1 MPDNPFHQSL
11 YNSLR
16 SRLTSLCLA
25 AVRKPGLDLRSHE
38 ISHLKLNNLL
48 IYLNDKHI
56 ILAVCVGSL
65 NIIMLINHLFITR
78 IEYEVKIVFTWIY
91 FHVDLHIDHIIFVVN
106 KYISITPVDI
116 CKSYLS
122 ILFT

>member
-1 MPDNPFHQSL
+1 
-11 YNSLR
+11 
-16 SRLTSLCLA
+16 
-25 AVRKPGLDLRSHE
+25 
-38 ISHLKLNNLL
+38 
-48 IYLNDKHI
+48 
-56 ILAVCVGSL
+56 
-65 NIIMLINHLFITR
+65 MLINHLFITR

-91 FHVDLHIDHIIFVVN
+91 VDLRIDHIIFVAN

>member
-1 MPDNPFHQSL
+1 M
-11 YNSLR
+11 
-16 SRLTSLCLA
+16 
-25 AVRKPGLDLRSHE
+25 
-38 ISHLKLNNLL
+38 
-48 IYLNDKHI
+48 
-56 ILAVCVGSL
+56 LAVCVGSL

-91 FHVDLHIDHIIFVVN
+91 VDLRIDHIIFVAN